1 MPSRQCPKCSSAM
14 SEGFV
19 ADRTH
24 HSAAA
29 VPSWVEGQPERSVWT
44 GLKLSGKPRLDIA
57 TWRCTRCG
65 FLEQYASGDPSLHDA
80 GQKQV
85 RHVIL
90 IVAIVT
96 AVLAAIAAG
105 LVSALVGQ

>member
-1 MPSRQCPKCSSAM
+1 M

-44 GLKLSGKPRLDIA
+44 GLKLGGKPRIDIA
-57 TWRCTRCG
+57 TWRCGRCG
-65 FLEQYASGDPSLHDA
+65 FLEQYASAEPSGTDPVRR
-80 GQKQV
+80 QV
-85 RHVIL
+85 QSVVL
-90 IVAIVT
+90 VL
-96 AVLAAIAAG
+96 AVLAAVLAAVAG
-105 LVSALVGQ
+105 ALLAR